1 MIVIAAIAVATTRNL
16 AVVAIVLLSYCDSG
30 SCSYRV
36 VDRGRMAVGASMAD
50 IIPGSGI
57 LLAGVA
63 LGV

>member
-16 AVVAIVLLSYCDSG
+16 AVVAIV
-30 SCSYRV
+30 CSNIVILVAVDRV
-36 VDRGRMAVGASMAD
+36 MDRGRMAVGASMAE

-63 LGV
+63 LGM